1 VAPGDA
7 RNLTYDELATRVDNG
22 DAEAVCHAIWELGL
36 RAQAGD
42 TRAIPLM
49 IHALVTR
56 CEERGYP
63 SITECAQDAF
73 GRVVREPAVEPLIEL
88 LQDHAKPA
96 GARMSAAG
104 ALGNIADSRALAPM
118 LDVLRDR
125 GDDSEMRGQVAFYLG
140 RLGHSRVVDPLIAV
154 AGDGTEPI
162 AARRGAVHAFGE
174 LRDPRTFEALLSLLP
189 HPVLGRFAGSALAE
203 LRDPRAVDAL
213 LPTIA
218 AHDAAWRM
226 SVAAII
232 GKVGA
237 PAVPAL
243 LEAVTSPEPRS
254 REGATWALGYT
265 GGDPRARDALLR
277 LLRDP
282 FPGVREAAAG
292 SLWAFNDDNV
302 QMALAAMLRDDV
314 ALVRLAAINT
324 LSEIAAPGHGS
335 QKILPIVADAAAHDD
350 STIHGR
356 HVVREQ
362 AARVLRDLN
371 RQSE

>member
-1 VAPGDA
+1 
-7 RNLTYDELATRVDNG
+7 
-22 DAEAVCHAIWELGL
+22 
-36 RAQAGD
+36 
-42 TRAIPLM
+42 
-49 IHALVTR
+49 
-56 CEERGYP
+56 
-63 SITECAQDAF
+63 
-73 GRVVREPAVEPLIEL
+73 
-88 LQDHAKPA
+88 
-96 GARMSAAG
+96 
-104 ALGNIADSRALAPM
+104 M

-125 GDDSEMRGQVAFYLG
+125 GDDPVLRGQVAFYLG
-140 RLGHSRVVDPLIAV
+140 RLGDTRAVDPLISIV
-154 AGDGTEPI
+154 GDGTEPI

-174 LRDPRTFEALLSLLP
+174 LRDPRTFETLLSLLP
-189 HPVLGRFAGSALAE
+189 DPILGRFAGSALEE

-218 AHDAAWRM
+218 VHDAAWRM

-243 LEAVTSPEPRS
+243 LEAVTSPDPRT

-265 GGDPRARDALLR
+265 GGDPRARDALLG
-277 LLRDP
+277 LLHDP

-292 SLWAFNDDNV
+292 SLSAFNDEDV
-302 QMALAAMLRDDV
+302 QVALAAMLRDDV
-314 ALVRLAAINT
+314 ASVRLAAINT
-324 LSEIAAPGHGS
+324 LYQIAAPGHGS

-356 HVVREQ
+356 HVVRDL